1 MHRFV
6 VAKATMESAN
16 PSLMFKLEIEHQVL
30 LHLVALPCCRCY
42 FAIQVENAQQ
52 KILKKKKKNN
62 FFFSFS
68 SMKSISSHFG
78 GKRNFFCSEIIYT
91 KTGMYMHAIINIA
104 ILRVYIYTIRT
115 YIIYVRTHVCVCS
128 MHI

>member
-52 KILKKKKKNN
+52 KILKKKKKTFF

-78 GKRNFFCSEIIYT
+78 GKRIFFCSEIIYT
-91 KTGMYMHAIINIA
+91 KTG
-104 ILRVYIYTIRT
+104 
-115 YIIYVRTHVCVCS
+115 
-128 MHI
+128 